1 MNKGTN
7 GGLWQLLQK
16 RGWCFKN
23 IGKGGDVKD
32 IIASQ
37 ECTQS

>member
-1 MNKGTN
+1 MKKYTN
-7 GGLWQLLQK
+7 VGLWRLLQK
-16 RGWCFKN
+16 RDLCRKN

-32 IIASQ
+32 ITASQ